1 MHELGI
7 CEDVIHAV
15 EGKAGG
21 RKVARIRI
29 GAGRLLAIDEESF
42 QQSFVVATEGT
53 PLAEARIELV
63 EMPISFKC
71 SQCGHEESALALPSS
86 CTHCGGV
93 ELVLLGGDELILQEI
108 EYESVG

>member
-7 CEDVIHAV
+7 CEDVVHAV

-29 GAGRLLAIDEESF
+29 GAGKLLAIDQDSF

-53 PLAEARIELV
+53 ALAEAKIELV
-63 EMPISFKC
+63 EMPITVRC
-71 SQCGHEESALALPSS
+71 SECGHEETASALPSS
-86 CTHCGGV
+86 CSHCGGV
-93 ELVLLGGDELILQEI
+93 ELVLRGGDELILQEI